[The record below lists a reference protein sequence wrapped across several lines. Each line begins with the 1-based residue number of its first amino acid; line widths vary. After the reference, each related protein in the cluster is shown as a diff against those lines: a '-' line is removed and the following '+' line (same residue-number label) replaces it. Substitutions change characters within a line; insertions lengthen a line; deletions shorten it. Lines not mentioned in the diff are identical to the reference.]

1 MDFIVFIHGN
11 VKYTITIDPT
21 VWIFDERKIDLNTW
35 EGEEKRKEEEWEAY
49 KKSVSEQ
56 FDKDITK
63 GVEAPAK
70 TRTNEAR
77 SKKEQLIHGTFG
89 IPFGSFIGNAGPES
103 SATRVMIETSGGD
116 EYEVALEDAFHLV
129 AGFSENGE
137 PLKETGPIHLYYG
150 DGSNKENP
158 ITYVTGLRVE

>member
-35 EGEEKRKEEEWEAY
+35 EGEEKRQEKEWEAY

-56 FDKDITK
+56 FDKELTK
-63 GVEAPAK
+63 GVDAPASSQ
-70 TRTNEAR
+70 TNEVR

-89 IPFGSFIGNAGPES
+89 IPFGSFIQNAVPND
-103 SATRVMIETSGGD
+103 SAVRAVIETSGGD
-116 EYEVALEDAFHLV
+116 EYEAALEDALRMV

-137 PLKETGPIHLYYG
+137 PLKESGPIHLYYG
-150 DGSNKENP
+150 DGSNKGNP
-158 ITYVTGLRVE
+158 VTHVTGIRIE